1 MGMDRS
7 RSSRSGQKVERP
19 RLFGFSRV
27 NIALLAAAV
36 VAVIVGYLL
45 LDAGST
51 TAAPLLLLVG
61 YAVLVPAGLLWG
73 LRDLGDGDAD
83 AGE

>member
-1 MGMDRS
+1 MDQSRS
-7 RSSRSGQKVERP
+7 RHGARRAERP
-19 RLFGFSRV
+19 RLFGFERV

-36 VAVIVGYLL
+36 VAVFVGYRL
-45 LDAGST
+45 LDKGST

-73 LRDLGDGDAD
+73 LRDRGDGDAD

>member
-1 MGMDRS
+1 MDQSRSRHGDRS
-7 RSSRSGQKVERP
+7 VERP
-19 RLFGFSRV
+19 RLFGFGRV
-27 NIALLAAAV
+27 NIALLTAAV
-36 VAVIVGYLL
+36 VAVFVGYRL

-51 TAAPLLLLVG
+51 TAAPLLLLLG

-73 LRDLGDGDAD
+73 LRDRDDGDAD

>member
-1 MGMDRS
+1 MDQTRS
-7 RSSRSGQKVERP
+7 RHSVPGVERP
-19 RLFGFSRV
+19 RLFGFGRV

-36 VAVIVGYLL
+36 VAVFVGYSL

-51 TAAPLLLLVG
+51 TAAPLLLVVG
-61 YAVLVPAGLLWG
+61 YAILVPAGLLWG
-73 LRDLGDGDAD
+73 LRDRGNGDAD

>member
-1 MGMDRS
+1 MWMDQSRS
-7 RSSRSGQKVERP
+7 RLGVRRVQRP
-19 RLFGFSRV
+19 RLFGFGRI

-36 VAVIVGYLL
+36 VAVFVGYRLL
-45 LDAGST
+45 NAGST

-73 LRDLGDGDAD
+73 LRDRGDGDAD